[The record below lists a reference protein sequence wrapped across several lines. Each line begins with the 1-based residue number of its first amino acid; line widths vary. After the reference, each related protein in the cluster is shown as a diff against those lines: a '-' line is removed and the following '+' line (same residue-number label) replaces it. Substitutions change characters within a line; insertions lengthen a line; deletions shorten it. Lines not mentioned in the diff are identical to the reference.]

1 MHDSAVVFDTRLN
14 NKQLEKD
21 YAKTVRKIEDL
32 ENEVNVKSAKKS
44 GLVEQANALG
54 ASLDVAKAK
63 LYEMQTA
70 GKGVFSADQIQSQKE
85 NVAQLQS
92 EWDGIMNQVD
102 SYSKQIA
109 SATDKIDVQK
119 DRAARL
125 TEKMEE
131 AAAAQNDFEDATGGA
146 VARIEKLTNRIGKL
160 AMRALVFSVIT
171 QGFRLM
177 RDWLGEVVTKNDQ
190 TAAAI
195 ARLKGALLT
204 LAQPLLNVVIPVFT
218 ALVNLLTAII
228 GKIATFL
235 SMLGGKSAQESA
247 KAAKALHNQGKAYED
262 VGEAAKEASK
272 QLMGFD
278 ELNKL
283 EDTSVSTGSSGG
295 GDSGEIAPDFS
306 WSESVTETMEKLAGW
321 VMVIAAGLALWKISS
336 YLPGTL
342 GIITGTIGKIL
353 AGVGLVAAGFILLGS
368 GFRDAAENGMNLE
381 NTLTMIAGIIATGLG
396 ISLLTGSWIPL
407 LIAGILGLLVALTS
421 LTGNGDAMIEGLK
434 QTFGGLLDFITGVF
448 TGDWDKAWDGL
459 VNAGRGAVNVLI
471 SILNSLIDLA
481 VAGLNLIQID
491 IPDWVPL
498 IGGRHFGINIQN
510 PPQIPYL
517 AQGAVIPPNREFMAV
532 LGDQKHGTNIEA
544 PEDLIRKIVREETA
558 GLGGSDRLV
567 QLMEILIDTVEN
579 IEVGDETIGKA
590 AARYSRS
597 TARARGT

>member
-1 MHDSAVVFDTRLN
+1 MHDGAVVFDTRLN
-14 NKQLEKD
+14 NKNLERD
-21 YAKTVRKIEDL
+21 YAKVVKKIEDL
-32 ENEVNVKSAKKS
+32 KTEINVKSEKRS
-44 GLVEQANALG
+44 GLVAQADAMVGAL
-54 ASLDVAKAK
+54 DEAKAK

-70 GKGVFSADQIQSQKE
+70 GKGVFSAEQIQSQKE

-92 EWDGIMNQVD
+92 QWDGIQNSID
-102 SYSKQIA
+102 RYTKEINK
-109 SATDKIDVQK
+109 ATDNVEIQENKG
-119 DRAARL
+119 ARL
-125 TEKMEE
+125 AQNIQEAADAQNSFSDATQDAAGRLEKMG
-131 AAAAQNDFEDATGGA
+131 DRIKRLA
-146 VARIEKLTNRIGKL
+146 V
-160 AMRALVFSVIT
+160 RALVFSVIAK
-171 QGFRLM
+171 GLRLM
-177 RDWLGEVVTKNDQ
+177 RDWMGEVVMKNDQ
-190 TAAAI
+190 TADAV

-204 LAQPLLNVVIPVFT
+204 MAQPLLTVIIPVFT
-218 ALVNLLTAII
+218 ALVNLLTAVI
-228 GKIATFL
+228 GRIAAFL
-235 SMLGGKSAQESA
+235 SMLGGKTAQESA
-247 KAAKALHNQGKAYED
+247 KAAKALHNQGKAYEG
-262 VGEAAKEASK
+262 VGKAAKEASR

-278 ELNKL
+278 EINKL
-283 EDTSVSTGSSGG
+283 EDTSVSAGTGGKKSE
-295 GDSGEIAPDFS
+295 EIAPDFS
-306 WSESVTETMEKLAGW
+306 WSEGVTETMEKLAKW
-321 VMVIAAGLALWKISS
+321 VLVIAVGLALWKIGS

-342 GIITGTIGKIL
+342 GLVATAIGKIL

-407 LIAGILGLLVALTS
+407 LIAGVLGLLVAITS
-421 LTGNGDAMIEGLK
+421 LTGNGGAMIDGLK
-434 QTFGGLLDFITGVF
+434 QTFGGLIDFVTGVF

-459 VNAGRGAVNVLI
+459 VSTGRGAVNVLI

-491 IPDWVPL
+491 VPDWVPL

-510 PPQIPYL
+510 PPKIPYL